1 LGVSARVRIR
11 ELSIDPQV
19 ITLLE
24 GEGLDQLYP
33 PQEDAMKAGVLDGK
47 NLVLASPTASGKT
60 LVAEICILKHV
71 LERNG
76 KAIYLA
82 PLRALASEKFK
93 EFQRYSDIKKPSGER
108 LRIGMSTGDYD
119 SSDPWLGRYDII
131 ISTNEKADSLL
142 RHRAPW
148 MNELSLVVADEIHLL
163 TEHERGPTLEVVL
176 TRLTEIN
183 PNIQVLALSATVRNA
198 EEVGQWLH
206 AGSVTTDWRPVPL
219 REGIYN
225 LGQLQFNDG
234 SSRIIQGGTKT
245 PVLDIA
251 LDVLSSGG
259 QALIFTETRR
269 SAVEMGRKAA
279 LAVKPRISKIEER
292 SLNTIA
298 ERVLSSG
305 EKTRLG
311 EALASQISAGVG
323 FHHAGLTGAHRG
335 IVESGFR
342 DGRLKVLAATPT
354 LCLPAGEEIF
364 GNPGPIAI
372 EKLSSFDRVLTHGSV
387 FENVVSPTSRHY
399 DGPLVKVTPWFQL
412 PMRMTPEHR
421 VLRATR
427 KRGSLHNL
435 TTNRHWWTYSR
446 PEWTEAR
453 NLKVGDLVVFPRI
466 KEEHDLRTIAF
477 PKQGPLSNQVGV
489 VGEHWSRLKVDCLE
503 LTPRTLEVLGLYIA
517 EGYTGKNGQVM
528 FALNTMET
536 DLTAL
541 ITGLLNGLG
550 LRSRVIDSDRHR
562 RVVRACSKQLAELLR
577 ELCGHEATE
586 KRIPHQLVLLPNN
599 QVCHLV
605 RGMWRGD
612 GDVTRFNART
622 ARYSTTSGRLAKQLF
637 AVLVKM
643 GYMPTIKLT
652 RRTGKTSAK
661 GLLITHRHDLYTV
674 SVSGKQLTQF
684 LREVLLTK
692 PEGFEGNREFNRG
705 YLDSNYYYMPIRRI
719 DLEPYRG
726 TVHNLEVEGHRSYV
740 GSFVV
745 HNSAGVNL
753 PARTVI
759 ISSYERFESGH
770 GRYPISVL
778 EYKQF
783 CLPHSTNVTLHD
795 GSLVPIGN
803 LVKHRRRAMVLSV
816 SNPHGMVE
824 RPVIDHFQ
832 QSADELVE
840 MSTNIGRELAI
851 TPEHPILM
859 RGADGRPEWIPAGQ
873 VKPGDRVAYARD
885 IVPPDR
891 AVQWLDF
898 LPPSNTYVVQPISF
912 FNRKSVPL
920 RYRDLSRRLGIKLK
934 TFKGYMG
941 HRRNPPLRFVLSLAE
956 FLGIERKTLV
966 SEIRFVKSKWGKAI
980 RLPPMLDEDFMWLA
994 GIIASDGHLKK
1005 SKSEQRG
1012 TYYHIRIFDKDE
1024 RIVEKSLSIL
1034 RKMGLTPSV
1043 TMRGGGNRTV
1053 QVGSNLLGPLISRF
1067 GIPFKDK
1074 SLRVFVPDFMLNFP
1088 RPLIGAF
1095 LAGVFDGDGS
1105 YSESKYP
1112 RRTRTKV
1119 RAIVI
1124 STGAENFAWGIHEL
1138 LLRLGIVST
1147 VARDTNAR
1155 TVNLNGRVTTF
1166 PNPVYRIIIRS
1177 IADIQRFR
1185 SWARSIKQ
1193 IPDIEYSTYHN
1204 VNQHRNAEAKRPY
1217 AWVKVTR
1224 NVRKKLS
1231 RPIKVYNL
1239 SIGDTETYLASNFV
1253 VHNCGRA
1260 GRPKYDK
1267 YGESVLIARNQ
1278 DEADWLMENYVIA
1291 QPEKLWSKLAV
1302 EKILRPHVLST
1313 VAAGYAKTEEG
1324 LYEFFGRT
1332 FYAHQYGPRMI
1343 KGKIGEV
1350 LQFLAKE
1357 EMVVMEGR
1365 DLEASRFG
1373 KRVSELYID
1382 PMSAVIL
1389 RDGLYNRAKRMTDF
1403 SLLHLI
1409 SRTPDLAPRPR
1420 PRGSE
1425 MDKLGIMAESQ
1436 SDEIMG
1442 YVPNQFEDPIAYDE
1456 FLSELKASLVLSD
1469 WISEFTEDQI
1479 LETRKVE
1486 PGDLLRLVQ
1495 GTEWLVFAA
1504 QELARLFGHKD
1515 LLANMEMLRVR
1526 VSKGVKSELV
1536 KLVGLEGV
1544 GRVRARMM
1552 YNAGLKS
1559 IDDIKERSLTELT
1572 SIPTIGPSLAKRIK
1586 EQAGGLIKAEEWEKA
1601 KSNKPAQAEQQQ
1613 IMLTEYED
1621 TE

>member
-1 LGVSARVRIR
+1 MRIR
-11 ELSIDPQV
+11 ELPLDPQV
-19 ITLLE
+19 VTQLE

-33 PQEDAMKAGVLDGK
+33 PQEDAIKAGVLEGK

-82 PLRALASEKFK
+82 PLRALASEKYK
-93 EFQRYSDIKKPSGER
+93 EFQRYSSIKKPSGEH

-198 EEVGQWLH
+198 DEVGQWLH

-234 SSRIIQGGTKT
+234 SSRVIQGGTKT

-311 EALASQISAGVG
+311 EALASQIASGAG
-323 FHHAGLTGAHRG
+323 FHHAGLTGPHRG
-335 IVESGFR
+335 IVETAFR
-342 DGRLKVLAATPT
+342 DGRIKVLAATPT
-354 LCLPAGEEIF
+354 LA
-364 GNPGPIAI
+364 
-372 EKLSSFDRVLTHGSV
+372 
-387 FENVVSPTSRHY
+387 
-399 DGPLVKVTPWFQL
+399 
-412 PMRMTPEHR
+412 
-421 VLRATR
+421 
-427 KRGSLHNL
+427 
-435 TTNRHWWTYSR
+435 
-446 PEWTEAR
+446 
-453 NLKVGDLVVFPRI
+453 
-466 KEEHDLRTIAF
+466 
-477 PKQGPLSNQVGV
+477 
-489 VGEHWSRLKVDCLE
+489 
-503 LTPRTLEVLGLYIA
+503 
-517 EGYTGKNGQVM
+517 
-528 FALNTMET
+528 
-536 DLTAL
+536 
-541 ITGLLNGLG
+541 
-550 LRSRVIDSDRHR
+550 
-562 RVVRACSKQLAELLR
+562 
-577 ELCGHEATE
+577 
-586 KRIPHQLVLLPNN
+586 
-599 QVCHLV
+599 
-605 RGMWRGD
+605 
-612 GDVTRFNART
+612 
-622 ARYSTTSGRLAKQLF
+622 
-637 AVLVKM
+637 
-643 GYMPTIKLT
+643 
-652 RRTGKTSAK
+652 
-661 GLLITHRHDLYTV
+661 
-674 SVSGKQLTQF
+674 
-684 LREVLLTK
+684 
-692 PEGFEGNREFNRG
+692 
-705 YLDSNYYYMPIRRI
+705 
-719 DLEPYRG
+719 
-726 TVHNLEVEGHRSYV
+726 
-740 GSFVV
+740 
-745 HNSAGVNL
+745 AGVNL

-783 CLPHSTNVTLHD
+783 
-795 GSLVPIGN
+795 
-803 LVKHRRRAMVLSV
+803 
-816 SNPHGMVE
+816 
-824 RPVIDHFQ
+824 
-832 QSADELVE
+832 
-840 MSTNIGRELAI
+840 
-851 TPEHPILM
+851 
-859 RGADGRPEWIPAGQ
+859 
-873 VKPGDRVAYARD
+873 
-885 IVPPDR
+885 
-891 AVQWLDF
+891 
-898 LPPSNTYVVQPISF
+898 
-912 FNRKSVPL
+912 
-920 RYRDLSRRLGIKLK
+920 
-934 TFKGYMG
+934 
-941 HRRNPPLRFVLSLAE
+941 
-956 FLGIERKTLV
+956 
-966 SEIRFVKSKWGKAI
+966 
-980 RLPPMLDEDFMWLA
+980 
-994 GIIASDGHLKK
+994 
-1005 SKSEQRG
+1005 
-1012 TYYHIRIFDKDE
+1012 
-1024 RIVEKSLSIL
+1024 
-1034 RKMGLTPSV
+1034 
-1043 TMRGGGNRTV
+1043 
-1053 QVGSNLLGPLISRF
+1053 
-1067 GIPFKDK
+1067 
-1074 SLRVFVPDFMLNFP
+1074 
-1088 RPLIGAF
+1088 
-1095 LAGVFDGDGS
+1095 
-1105 YSESKYP
+1105 
-1112 RRTRTKV
+1112 
-1119 RAIVI
+1119 
-1124 STGAENFAWGIHEL
+1124 
-1138 LLRLGIVST
+1138 
-1147 VARDTNAR
+1147 
-1155 TVNLNGRVTTF
+1155 
-1166 PNPVYRIIIRS
+1166 
-1177 IADIQRFR
+1177 
-1185 SWARSIKQ
+1185 
-1193 IPDIEYSTYHN
+1193 
-1204 VNQHRNAEAKRPY
+1204 
-1217 AWVKVTR
+1217 
-1224 NVRKKLS
+1224 
-1231 RPIKVYNL
+1231 
-1239 SIGDTETYLASNFV
+1239 
-1253 VHNCGRA
+1253 CGRA

-1343 KGKIGEV
+1343 KAKIGEV
-1350 LQFLAKE
+1350 LKFLAKE

-1382 PMSAVIL
+1382 PMSAVML

-1469 WISEFTEDQI
+1469 WISEYTEDQI

-1495 GTEWLVFAA
+1495 GTEWLVLAA

-1515 LLANMEMLRVR
+1515 LLPNMEMLRVR
-1526 VSKGVKSELV
+1526 VSKGVKPELV

-1552 YNAGLKS
+1552 YSAGLKS
-1559 IDDIKERSLTELT
+1559 IDDIKEKSLTELT
-1572 SIPTIGPSLAKRIK
+1572 AIPTIGPSLAKRIK
-1586 EQAGGLIKAEEWEKA
+1586 EQAGGLIKADEWEKA
-1601 KSNKPAQAEQQQ
+1601 KSTKPAEVQQQ